1 MAKIKIIINGVEY
14 PSYFTLGAGL
24 IFKQETGKDVSKL
37 DIGDLVELGTLLYA
51 QCKAAARRE
60 KKDFPYSLEDFLDQI
75 TDEDLYAL
83 GNDRNQKEET
93 TKKKGKPRQ

>member
-1 MAKIKIIINGVEY
+1 MARITIIIDGVEY

-37 DIGDLVELGTLLYA
+37 DTGDLVELGTLLYA

-60 KKDFPYSLEDFLDQI
+60 KKDFPYSLEDFLSQI
-75 TDEDLYAL
+75 TDEDLIAL
-83 GNDRNQKEET
+83 GEDRSKKKETTQQKE
-93 TKKKGKPRQ
+93 KPRQ